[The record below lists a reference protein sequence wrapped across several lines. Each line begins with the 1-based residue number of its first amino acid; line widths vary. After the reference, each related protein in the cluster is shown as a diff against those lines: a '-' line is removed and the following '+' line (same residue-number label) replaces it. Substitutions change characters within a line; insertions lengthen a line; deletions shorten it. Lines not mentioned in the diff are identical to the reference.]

1 MCSRRKLNSQSEL
14 QSFTYP
20 RLHTGK
26 SWYIDF
32 LAFDPAEGKMKRKKY
47 MLDNIPTIRERRAR
61 SVEIINSLLK
71 LLRTGWS
78 PWVDASASRSYTLLD
93 KALERYEKHLEKLQ
107 REKTRQSYQ
116 SRVNILKEYNAT
128 LPIPIKYVYQFDKA
142 FISSFLDYIYYDR
155 ESSARTRNNYRGWCS
170 SLASFFIEHAWLTD
184 NPAEKIKSIEET
196 PKKRQPLS
204 TIQLKTL
211 KQHLLEKNPNFLLAC
226 MFEYYTFI
234 RPSELCSVTIGDINL
249 KEQTIYISA
258 AVSKNKRD
266 GKVALNN
273 TLIKMLLSLEVFK
286 NHSGCYLFGKKMKP
300 SEHKGDSEQ
309 FRREW
314 LKLRKE
320 LHWPS
325 SLQFYSLKDS
335 GIRDLANSEGIVI
348 ARDQARHT
356 DVSTT
361 NKYLKG
367 RDLPVHN
374 ETKHFE
380 GGL

>member
-142 FISSFLDYIYYDR
+142 FISGFLDYIYYDR

>member
-1 MCSRRKLNSQSEL
+1 M

-47 MLDNIPTIRERRAR
+47 MLDNIPTIRERRAK
-61 SVEIINSLLK
+61 SAEIINSLLK

-78 PWVDASASRSYTLLD
+78 PWVDANAARSYTLLD
-93 KALERYEKHLEKLQ
+93 KALERYEKHLERLQ
-107 REKTRQSYQ
+107 RQKTRQSYS

-142 FISSFLDYIYYDR
+142 FISGFLDYIYYDR

-170 SLASFFIEHAWLTD
+170 SLASYFIEHAWLTE

-204 TIQLKTL
+204 AVQLKTL
-211 KQHLLEKNPNFLLAC
+211 KQHLQKKNPHFLLAC

-234 RPSELCSVTIGDINL
+234 RPTELSNVTIGDINL
-249 KEQTIYISA
+249 KEQSVYIPAS
-258 AVSKNKRD
+258 VSKNKRD
-266 GKVALNN
+266 GKVALND
-273 TLIKMLLSLEVFK
+273 TLIKMLLDLEVFK
-286 NHSGCYLFGKKMKP
+286 NYSGCYLFGKKMKP
-300 SEHKGDSEQ
+300 CERKGDSEQ

-361 NKYLKG
+361 NKYLTG
-367 RDLPVHN
+367 RDLPVHD

-380 GGL
+380 GIL